1 MASRKLLS
9 IEVSVLTGPDKGKH
23 HSIRKLS
30 ASLGRDSGN
39 ELPIGDSI
47 ISRIHGTIEVTE
59 KCHVYVYSDRSR
71 NGTYYVKK
79 GETQPTATILNDS
92 VIMYPGDTLMM
103 GHTSLRL
110 EEGIEYEPET
120 LSSTLISHSA
130 QSISHPRSNSIS
142 NSTSHVNSSH
152 PQVDAT
158 PVSGTHVAPHSPA
171 LSAMVGDIPKEVLNH
186 PFMKL
191 ALEREK
197 IKPLS
202 SSASTSATPVV
213 SASTLDHHSHGPA
226 AAKVKQLIAVGDAVD
241 PLGGREP
248 DPNAG
253 PPGYYDVIQQ

>member
-59 KCHVYVYSDRSR
+59 KCHIYVFSDRSR

-79 GETQPTATILNDS
+79 GETHPTATILNDS
-92 VIMYPGDTLMM
+92 VIMNPGDTLMM

-110 EEGIEYEPET
+110 EEGIEYELDASPIHQ
-120 LSSTLISHSA
+120 LSQTSHS
-130 QSISHPRSNSIS
+130 RSNSIS
-142 NSTSHVNSSH
+142 IPASHSTSAHH
-152 PQVDAT
+152 HLDAT
-158 PVSGTHVAPHSPA
+158 PASGSSITSHSPS
-171 LSAMVGDIPKEVLNH
+171 LSAMVGEIPKEVLNH

-197 IKPLS
+197 IKPATAS
-202 SSASTSATPVV
+202 SSTSQPG
-213 SASTLDHHSHGPA
+213 SNSFSDHHPHGPP

-248 DPNAG
+248 DLNAG
-253 PPGYYDVIQQ
+253 PPGYYDVVQ